1 MSTLNLG
8 LSEREPFCVDE
19 REGLGADQR
28 NDWLGGSSFETRDV
42 PGSISSSTR
51 GINGGAY
58 GRPSNL
64 ERFTVVRPVEP
75 TKSRANGVLAG
86 RKAASVCRSHVH
98 SAGAGGTKAKL

>member
-42 PGSISSSTR
+42 PGSSGSSNGETSTR
-51 GINGGAY
+51 GDHADA
-58 GRPSNL
+58 STL
-64 ERFTVVRPVEP
+64 ERMARCNLVE
-75 TKSRANGVLAG
+75 
-86 RKAASVCRSHVH
+86 
-98 SAGAGGTKAKL
+98 